1 MNIGTVFRR
10 KLCMQVRYSPKS
22 LSILLII
29 ILWFFV
35 QTVSILPDQNM
46 SIPSEQNVLTLLS
59 AICVMGEN
67 WDILGYTMHE
77 VSESFK
83 IFANIAHFASLIFW
97 AQTVSIPS
105 SLCFRILFY
114 LRFRLTLRHFTKSHL
129 YSFTKVILHYF
140 PISIIC
146 INWIW
151 LFRSL

>member
-59 AICVMGEN
+59 AICVMGKLRYFGIEYYAWSLGIIQN
-67 WDILGYTMHE
+67 VCKYCPFCFSDILSSSCVDTIKS
-77 VSESFK
+77 VLESYF
-83 IFANIAHFASLIFW
+83 ILDFA
-97 AQTVSIPS
+97 
-105 SLCFRILFY
+105 
-114 LRFRLTLRHFTKSHL
+114 
-129 YSFTKVILHYF
+129 LHYATLLNHTST
-140 PISIIC
+140 P
-146 INWIW
+146 
-151 LFRSL
+151 LRK